1 MPARSLSD
9 GTLRFLTLAALGVS
23 DDIGLI
29 ALEEPENG
37 IHPAKIEAMLGLLR
51 SLSRPE
57 EPEKPEEKNYSDSWS
72 WLESTDP
79 TESIDPTGPK
89 SGRLRQVLVN
99 THSPCLVEEVLRRA
113 PDDVLC
119 AVLWTRQDPDGRR
132 SSSASFHPLAGT
144 WRVQRWKERGGP
156 RAMAP
161 VSRSRLVDY
170 LRDPA
175 AEDTGDDA

>member
-1 MPARSLSD
+1 M
-9 GTLRFLTLAALGVS
+9 
-23 DDIGLI
+23 
-29 ALEEPENG
+29 
-37 IHPAKIEAMLGLLR
+37 
-51 SLSRPE
+51 
-57 EPEKPEEKNYSDSWS
+57 
-72 WLESTDP
+72 
-79 TESIDPTGPK
+79 
-89 SGRLRQVLVN
+89 RQVLVN
-99 THSPCLVEEVLRRA
+99 THSPYLVEEVLRRA

-132 SSSASFHPLAGT
+132 SSSAFFHPLAGT